1 MPDAEIHPVVVV
13 GEGLVVFV
21 PESDGPLAD
30 AAVFRR
36 SLAGAELNVA
46 VALSRADVPAAVI
59 SRVGD
64 DGFGQFATA
73 ELRRHGVG
81 TEAIQV
87 DPEAPTGL
95 YVKELVTDPGG
106 AISRM
111 HYYRSSSAGSRLSPA
126 TLQQPAAAALLQA
139 ARVVHTTG
147 VTSAL
152 SATCLDAQRALF
164 ADVLPERLRS
174 FSAHWR
180 SALWR
185 GREDE
190 GRRVL
195 AELARSADV
204 LFVDVDDAA
213 EIFGIRDAAELRL
226 AVPEPRMLVITR
238 SDGATAF
245 DGAERGEAPSID
257 FTLVEPTGAADAFA
271 AGFLAGFVSGLSLAG
286 SLARA
291 NRLATRVMS
300 STRDHLG

>member
-1 MPDAEIHPVVVV
+1 MPDADVYPVVAV

-46 VALSRADVPAAVI
+46 VALSHSEVPAAVI

-64 DGFGQFATA
+64 DGFGEFVTA
-73 ELRRHGVG
+73 ELSRHGVG

-95 YVKELVTDPGG
+95 YVKELVTDAGC

-111 HYYRSSSAGSRLSPA
+111 HYYRSSSAGSRLSPE
-126 TLQQPAAAALLQA
+126 TLQAPAAAALLQA
-139 ARVVHTTG
+139 ARVIHTTG

-164 ADVLPERLRS
+164 ADVLPHRLRS

-180 SALWR
+180 AALWR

-204 LFVDVDDAA
+204 VFVDVDDAA
-213 EIFGIRDAAELRL
+213 EIFGVRDAEDLRMAL
-226 AVPEPRMLVITR
+226 PEPRMLVITR

-245 DGAERGEAPSID
+245 DGAERSETPAID

-271 AGFLAGFVSGLSLAG
+271 AGFLAGIVTGLSLAG